1 MLCNTT
7 DLRDKKNILIGH
19 GGFFEVSAVSR
30 WRLTKKYLKWMQV
43 CMYFYTAI
51 PVPAAANIFDK
62 ESYVP
67 TIITFITP
75 ITLMMSSEWTK
86 DSNNNARAR
95 SQNYDYAKD
104 DAAAF
109 IASNGEIR
117 GAQFERALMA
127 FREYDASHENT
138 LPYYSDLGVAYFIL
152 SGE

>member
-1 MLCNTT
+1 M
-7 DLRDKKNILIGH
+7 
-19 GGFFEVSAVSR
+19 
-30 WRLTKKYLKWMQV
+30 
-43 CMYFYTAI
+43 AI
-51 PVPAAANIFDK
+51 PAPAPANVLDQK
-62 ESYVP
+62 GYDSA
-67 TIITFITP
+67 IITFITP

-86 DSNNNARAR
+86 DSINNTRAR

-127 FREYDASHENT
+127 FREYKASHKNT
-138 LPYYSDLGVAYFIL
+138 LPYYSDLGFAYFIL